1 MKVGDLV
8 KCDTDP
14 GPWRV
19 GVIVRFDKD
28 EDPVVCYYNET
39 PETITESFYHWHVEV
54 IDGTN

>member
-1 MKVGDLV
+1 M
-8 KCDTDP
+8 
-14 GPWRV
+14 RQQ
-19 GVIVRFDKD
+19 VITGASASGAQLIEGSLRFDKD

>member
-8 KCDTDP
+8 KCNTDP

-39 PETITESFYHWHVEV
+39 PMTESFYHWHVEV

>member
-8 KCDTDP
+8 KCNTDP

-39 PETITESFYHWHVEV
+39 PIVEPFYRWHVEV
-54 IDGTN
+54 MDETN

>member
-8 KCDTDP
+8 KCNTDP

-28 EDPVVCYYNET
+28 KDPVVCYYNET
-39 PETITESFYHWHVEV
+39 PMTESFYHWHVEV

>member
-28 EDPVVCYYNET
+28 KDPLTQEFVLE
-39 PETITESFYHWHVEV
+39 
-54 IDGTN
+54 